1 MIDKKQIFSNVIKNS
16 SQAFRCISIR
26 NAISGNIEMC
36 NGKKIKKQS
45 KADHIIRVV
54 ISRMLL
60 WEIECDEGST
70 LFFKVKKNTIIERH
84 TRDRDTTA
92 S

>member
-16 SQAFRCISIR
+16 SQALRCISIR
-26 NAISGNIEMC
+26 NASSGNIKMC
-36 NGKKIKKQS
+36 NDRKIKQQS
-45 KADHIIRVV
+45 KVDHTIRVV
-54 ISRMLL
+54 VSRMLL

-84 TRDRDTTA
+84 TRDRNTTA